1 MNAQLKHDGEMILD
15 HVGQLSSLRSDL
27 ANVTRSQQ
35 AQGAEIGMIRDKVS
49 LIDKQVMVIQ
59 VKITAYVTAAVLVGN
74 VLFQVGLRL
83 FT

>member
-27 ANVTRSQQ
+27 DNVTRSVA
-35 AQGAEIGMIRDKVS
+35 AQGAEIGVIRDKVS